1 MKWIILGIFILAVV
15 LSLGMNTPVYLFLF
29 NHIHLIKFI
38 SVPAFDYRAIF
49 LFFLCFAAGL
59 GADRFLVDVDNNR
72 KKIVYIC
79 LITPIFIL
87 PAIFIIGE
95 INKVNILDL
104 LVKNYQWF
112 IFIAIF
118 LILVS
123 IKLPKKVFLL
133 AIVLLCILDAAY
145 WTGINFGTIAHPA
158 HGGHWD
164 RIKKKETLRRQ
175 GIYNPKSFQRRKQY
189 PARQDAVKSIFWK
202 YFSDSGYDST
212 HLKHFSDIMSSSA
225 RNILTEDFRILPIY
239 QAKIIDGEDEIMREI
254 NQGIDLRKS
263 ALINKNEI
271 KSQDLVAK
279 FKKLTSPE
287 QDNFE
292 GKVINF
298 SPDSIKY
305 NISLEHP
312 AIIFFNEIYY
322 PGWILEEEG
331 KEIPLF
337 RINLAFRGAYLP
349 AGHHDLVMSFSPI
362 SFKIGLIISSL
373 SVVFCL
379 SVFIIPCFKRN
390 KHQQKIKL

>member
-1 MKWIILGIFILAVV
+1 MCTIIAAIREIFPE
-15 LSLGMNTPVYLFLF
+15 NRF
-29 NHIHLIKFI
+29 N
-38 SVPAFDYRAIF
+38 
-49 LFFLCFAAGL
+49 
-59 GADRFLVDVDNNR
+59 
-72 KKIVYIC
+72 
-79 LITPIFIL
+79 
-87 PAIFIIGE
+87 
-95 INKVNILDL
+95 
-104 LVKNYQWF
+104 
-112 IFIAIF
+112 
-118 LILVS
+118 
-123 IKLPKKVFLL
+123 
-133 AIVLLCILDAAY
+133 CIL
-145 WTGINFGTIAHPA
+145 
-158 HGGHWD
+158 
-164 RIKKKETLRRQ
+164 
-175 GIYNPKSFQRRKQY
+175 SC
-189 PARQDAVKSIFWK
+189 
-202 YFSDSGYDST
+202 
-212 HLKHFSDIMSSSA
+212 
-225 RNILTEDFRILPIY
+225 RILFP
-239 QAKIIDGEDEIMREI
+239 ALKGFRIIDGEDEIMREI